1 MFSNLAKEWWNVSG
15 KMKLL
20 HTINPIRA
28 EYIRDL
34 ITAKFGENKDI
45 SILDFGCGGGIL
57 SEAIA
62 DIGFKQVVGFDENVD
77 LISIA
82 KNHAADRFQNLS
94 YIDSKAEISQK
105 FDVIVCME
113 VLEHVDDVDE
123 LLLFLKS
130 VFKDGGLMIF
140 STINRT
146 LKAKLLVKFAAEY
159 ILRIVP
165 KGIHEYNK
173 FIKPSE
179 LYKKMEQLGFKNNAI
194 SGLNY
199 NPITQQFSLCRS
211 VDMNYFMG
219 FEMISGE

>member
-28 EYIRDL
+28 EYIRGL

-62 DIGFKQVVGFDENVD
+62 DIGFKQVIGFDENDD

-130 VFKDGGLMIF
+130 ALKDGGLMIF

-165 KGIHEYNK
+165 RGIHEYNK

-179 LYKKMEQLGFKNNAI
+179 LYEKMENIGFKNNAI

-199 NPITQQFSLCRS
+199 HPITQQFSLCRS